1 MSSERTKGAQVV
13 CKVMAVWRMTVKQRA
28 SKGRTVDKMWKAQ
41 QKEKWKLLGKA
52 FGLTGEKRSKMWKNE
67 TKGEDL
73 KQKVSKEKKIG
84 Q

>member
-1 MSSERTKGAQVV
+1 MESAAKGE
-13 CKVMAVWRMTVKQRA
+13 METVR
-28 SKGRTVDKMWKAQ
+28 
-41 QKEKWKLLGKA
+41 KA